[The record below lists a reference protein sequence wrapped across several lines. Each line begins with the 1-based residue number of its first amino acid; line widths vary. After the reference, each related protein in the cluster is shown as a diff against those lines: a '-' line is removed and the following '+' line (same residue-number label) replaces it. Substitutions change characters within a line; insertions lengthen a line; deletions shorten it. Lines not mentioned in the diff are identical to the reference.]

1 MLSKVMR
8 LHIQFRLKDDK
19 LLLQTSPVRA
29 QKVVLLKVLLQ
40 LFIVEEIMGLS
51 RVSAI
56 TEKASLVLHAAVF
69 KQLIVVIET
78 FAAEAAQGVA
88 LEARLIG
95 SARLVVAVAH
105 VLLQLLVGEQ
115 LVLVGEYFLVAGA
128 EVAHALAMRRLD
140 MAMQIGPAQ
149 AGKVARLVWTVVS
162 QQEDGVTDNV
172 LVCVLDADAAVGGG
186 EVLVCV
192 VFESLFGIVGED
204 DKRS

>member
-1 MLSKVMR
+1 
-8 LHIQFRLKDDK
+8 
-19 LLLQTSPVRA
+19 
-29 QKVVLLKVLLQ
+29 
-40 LFIVEEIMGLS
+40 
-51 RVSAI
+51 
-56 TEKASLVLHAAVF
+56 
-69 KQLIVVIET
+69 
-78 FAAEAAQGVA
+78 
-88 LEARLIG
+88 
-95 SARLVVAVAH
+95 
-105 VLLQLLVGEQ
+105 
-115 LVLVGEYFLVAGA
+115 VGEYFLVAGA

-192 VFESLFGIVGED
+192 VLESLFGIVGED